1 MSTNIKMVQVA
12 LSYALVRQQRQAIE
26 TSIKLLN
33 EAASQATTAGVKA
46 PHEWLQLRNI
56 LNEKDSQL
64 QLEEYDLHFK
74 LTRTE

>member
-1 MSTNIKMVQVA
+1 MSTNINMVQVA
-12 LSYALVRQQRQAIE
+12 LSYALVRHQRQAIE

-56 LNEKDSQL
+56 LDEKDSQL